1 MFSTKH
7 ENQRFS
13 YRNLHI
19 SKKGMAIIM
28 ILDIEIKN
36 RLSEY
41 LKLMESVI
49 LIKLSAGDDS
59 VSKNIIALVD
69 ELFLEFMPELKADI
83 DPL

>member
-1 MFSTKH
+1 
-7 ENQRFS
+7 
-13 YRNLHI
+13 
-19 SKKGMAIIM
+19 MAIIM